1 MNKKQL
7 GILLI
12 AVGVAIAAAC
22 CAASVAFSSYHGT
35 SVRVNIPVGA
45 DKARISDSLKA
56 CVGADIARKVMLI
69 WSLSGGHPS
78 VAHGSYLVDDGT
90 DALTLARR
98 LRNGRQTPVRFT
110 FNNIRTLGQLA
121 QRAAQSMEF
130 SAADFLAACDSVLPA
145 RGYRSQAEYPAAF
158 LPDSYEFYWTAT
170 PQAFVAKLADAR
182 DRFWN
187 DDRRAAASRLG
198 LRPVEVA
205 TIASI
210 AEEESAKADERPVI
224 ARLYIN
230 RLHKGMRLQADPTVK
245 FAVGDFSLR
254 RITGRHLAVA
264 SPYNTYK
271 NEGLPPGPIRIAA
284 ASTLKAV
291 LESTAHDYLY
301 MCAKEDFSG
310 RHNFAVD
317 GATHM
322 ANARRYRA
330 ALDRRG
336 IK

>member
-1 MNKKQL
+1 MNKKLL
-7 GILLI
+7 GVLLVCAGI
-12 AVGVAIAAAC
+12 VVVAAC
-22 CAASVAFSSYHGT
+22 AVMAVALASYGGDP
-35 SVRVNIPVGA
+35 VRVNIPAGA
-45 DKARISDSLKA
+45 DKAQMRDSLA
-56 CVGADIARKVMLI
+56 AGIGESLAAKVMLI
-69 WSLSGGHPS
+69 WDLSGGTPAR
-78 VAHGSYLVDDGT
+78 AHGSYLVDGGDT
-90 DALTLARR
+90 SLDIARR

-110 FNNIRTLGQLA
+110 FNNVRTLGQLA
-121 QRAAQSMEF
+121 DKAAQAMEF
-130 SAADFLAACDSVLPA
+130 TSGEFLAACDSVLPA
-145 RGYRSQAEYPAAF
+145 RGYKSAAEYPAAF
-158 LPDSYEFYWTAT
+158 LPDSYEFYWTAS
-170 PQAFVAKLADAR
+170 PQAFVAKLADTR
-182 DRFWN
+182 DRFWT
-187 DDRRAAASRLG
+187 DERRAAASRLG

-210 AEEESAKADERPVI
+210 AEEESAMADERPVI

-254 RITGRHLAVA
+254 RITGRHLGVQ
-264 SPYNTYK
+264 SPYNTYAR
-271 NEGLPPGPIRIAA
+271 EGLPPGPIRIADA
-284 ASTLKAV
+284 ATLKAV
-291 LESTAHDYLY
+291 LDAPQHNYLY

-310 RHNFAVD
+310 RHNFAAD